1 MECTICLNTMNAND
15 NDSDSINKVLTLKR
29 ENINNIDKKF
39 SNYLTKIYWLR
50 RYEQHNLTKEISNKQ
65 NFIDRFLTIIFMK
78 IFN

>member
-1 MECTICLNTMNAND
+1 MIF
-15 NDSDSINKVLTLKR
+15 INKTLTLKR